1 MGEGNPIDTIEK
13 AHLKTVELGTTGQQV
28 SAISLGCM
36 SLTHANEADGI
47 ATVRRAHE
55 SGITF
60 YDTADV
66 YTGGESE
73 EVLGK
78 ALKEAGISREDVIIA
93 SKCGI
98 VFPGMVPAYEH
109 KAYDLSATY
118 LKSSVE
124 VSLKRLDVDYIDLI
138 QPHRIDYLAH
148 PEEIGQAFEELK
160 SEGKVRHVGVS
171 NYTADEIRA
180 LSEYVRLESL
190 QTQFSLLHLE
200 PIETGL
206 TAVCLEKKMNVLC
219 WSPNHKGVLA
229 GKSSAR
235 DDWQEQREAGVAT
248 QVKAFADQYGW
259 TMSQVALAWLMQLP
273 GGVIP
278 LVGTA
283 NPDHLA
289 EAVDAVGKT
298 LDRDDWY
305 ELMVIAR
312 GRPMPWGQ
320 RPYVYTKER

>member
-1 MGEGNPIDTIEK
+1 ME
-13 AHLKTVELGTTGQQV
+13 TVELGTTGQEV
-28 SAISLGCM
+28 SAIALGCM
-36 SLTHANEADGI
+36 SLTHANEPESY
-47 ATVRRAHE
+47 ATVKRAYE
-55 SGITF
+55 LGINF
-60 YDTADV
+60 FDTADV
-66 YTGGESE
+66 YTNGESE
-73 EVLGK
+73 EVLGV
-78 ALKEAGISREDVIIA
+78 ALKEAGIAREDVVIA

-98 VFPGMVPAYEH
+98 VFTGMVPEYEH
-109 KAYDLSATY
+109 KAYDLSAGY
-118 LKSSVE
+118 LKASVE
-124 VSLKRLDVDYIDLI
+124 KSLKRLDTDYIDLF
-138 QPHRIDYLAH
+138 QPHRIDYLTH
-148 PEEIGQAFEELK
+148 PEETSKAFEELK

-171 NYTADEIRA
+171 NYTADEIRM
-180 LSEYVRLESL
+180 LSNYVRLEAL

-206 TAVCLEKKMNVLC
+206 AAVCLEKKMNVLC

-229 GKSSAR
+229 GRAVAR
-235 DDWQEQREAGVAT
+235 DDGQAQREGGVAV
-248 QVKAFADQYGW
+248 QVKEFADRYGW

-283 NPDHLA
+283 NVDHIA
-289 EAVDAVGKT
+289 EAVDAVGKQ

-320 RPYVYTKER
+320 KPFVYVKER